1 MPSVSAGVVLQPAKQ
16 SHNGDHKMT
25 DEKLYGIYPVLEAL
39 QEERRHIRQ
48 VLISAQRRGAEIQ
61 RIIALARRRGIPVVT
76 VERAELHQLLGH
88 SAHQDVVALTE
99 PHVYQ
104 PWAEVIAYITATPGP
119 HTLLCLDSVTDV
131 GNFAALIRSAAAF
144 GVHAIIVPRH
154 DAVPL
159 TPAVAKRSAGAIE
172 RMSIVRVVNI
182 VRVLDEL
189 KQHGFWVYGADIRA
203 ALTVA
208 QVAWPERVV
217 CVLGAESGGIRRL
230 VRERCDSLV
239 RIPMHAGT
247 NSLNVAMAG
256 AIILAYGWAGS
267 TAPYRQQEGA
277 ERVTEPITRGKRVF
291 FFLHFLL

>member
-1 MPSVSAGVVLQPAKQ
+1 MPSVSAGIVLQLARQ
-16 SHNGDHKMT
+16 NHDGDHKMT
-25 DEKLYGIYPVLEAL
+25 DEKLYGVHPVLEAL

-48 VLISAQRRGAEIQ
+48 VLISAQRRGAEVQ
-61 RIIALARRRGIPVVT
+61 RIIALAKRRGIPVVT
-76 VERAELHQLLGH
+76 VERAQLHHLLGH
-88 SAHQDVVALTE
+88 SAHQGVVALSE

-104 PWAEVIAYITATPGP
+104 PWAAVIASITTTPGP

-189 KQHGFWVYGADIRA
+189 KQHGFWVYGADTQA
-203 ALTVA
+203 VLTVA

-217 CVLGAESGGIRRL
+217 LVLGAESGGIRRL

-239 RIPMHAGT
+239 RIPMHTGT
-247 NSLNVAMAG
+247 NSLNVATAG
-256 AIILAYGWAGS
+256 AIILAYRWDHCVASYGQ
-267 TAPYRQQEGA
+267 REEA
-277 ERVTEPITRGKRVF
+277 ERVKGPISR
-291 FFLHFLL
+291 

>member
-1 MPSVSAGVVLQPAKQ
+1 MPSVFAGVGLQLARQ
-16 SHNGDHKMT
+16 SHNGDYKMT
-25 DEKLYGIYPVLEAL
+25 DEKLYGVHPVLEAL

-61 RIIALARRRGIPVVT
+61 RIIALARRQGIPVVI
-76 VERAELHQLLGH
+76 VERAQLHQLLGH
-88 SAHQDVVALTE
+88 SAHQGVVALTE

-182 VRVLDEL
+182 VRTLAEL
-189 KQHGFWVYGADIRA
+189 QQHGFWVYGADIQA

-208 QVAWPERVV
+208 QAAWPERVV
-217 CVLGAESGGIRRL
+217 LVLGAESGGIRRL

-247 NSLNVAMAG
+247 NSLNVATAG
-256 AIILAYGWAGS
+256 AIVLAYRWNHCVTSYG
-267 TAPYRQQEGA
+267 QQEEV
-277 ERVTEPITRGKRVF
+277 ERVTGSISR
-291 FFLHFLL
+291 

>member
-1 MPSVSAGVVLQPAKQ
+1 MPSVCAGIVLQLARQ
-16 SHNGDHKMT
+16 SHNGDHTMT
-25 DEKLYGIYPVLEAL
+25 DEKLYGVHPVLEAL

-48 VLISAQRRGAEIQ
+48 VFIGAQRRGAEVQ
-61 RIIALARRRGIPVVT
+61 RIIALAKRRGIPVFT
-76 VERAELHQLLGH
+76 VERAQLHQLLGH
-88 SAHQDVVALTE
+88 SAHQGVVALTE

-104 PWAEVIAYITATPGP
+104 PWAEVIASITATPGP
-119 HTLLCLDSVTDV
+119 YTLLCLDSVTDV

-172 RMSIVRVVNI
+172 RMSIVRVINI
-182 VRVLDEL
+182 VRALDEL
-189 KQHGFWVYGADIRA
+189 KQHGFWVYGADIQA

-217 CVLGAESGGIRRL
+217 LVLGAESGGIRRL

-239 RIPMHAGT
+239 RIPMHAVM
-247 NSLNVAMAG
+247 NSLNVATAG
-256 AIILAYGWAGS
+256 AIILAYRWDHCVASYGQ
-267 TAPYRQQEGA
+267 PKEA
-277 ERVTEPITRGKRVF
+277 ERVTGPISR
-291 FFLHFLL
+291 

>member
-1 MPSVSAGVVLQPAKQ
+1 MPSVSAGVVLQLVRQ

-25 DEKLYGIYPVLEAL
+25 DEKLYGVHPVLEAL

-48 VLISAQRRGAEIQ
+48 VLISAQRRGTEIQ
-61 RIIALARRRGIPVVT
+61 RIIALARRRGIPVVI
-76 VERAELHQLLGH
+76 VERAQLHQLLGH
-88 SAHQDVVALTE
+88 SAHQGVVALTE

-182 VRVLDEL
+182 VRTLDEL
-189 KQHGFWVYGADIRA
+189 QQHGFWVYGADIQA

-217 CVLGAESGGIRRL
+217 LVLGAESGGIRRL

-256 AIILAYGWAGS
+256 AIVLAYRWNHCVTSYG
-267 TAPYRQQEGA
+267 QQEEV
-277 ERVTEPITRGKRVF
+277 ERVTGSISR
-291 FFLHFLL
+291 

>member
-1 MPSVSAGVVLQPAKQ
+1 MPSVSAGIVLPLAGQ
-16 SHNGDHKMT
+16 SHNGDHTMT
-25 DEKLYGIYPVLEAL
+25 DEKLYGVHPVLEAL

-48 VLISAQRRGAEIQ
+48 VLISAQRRGAEVQ
-61 RIIALARRRGIPVVT
+61 RIIALAKRRGVPVVT
-76 VERAELHQLLGH
+76 VERAQLHQLLGH
-88 SAHQDVVALTE
+88 SAHQGVVALTE

-104 PWAEVIAYITATPGP
+104 PWAEVIAAVTATPGP

-172 RMSIVRVVNI
+172 RMSIVRVVNL
-182 VRVLDEL
+182 VRALDEL
-189 KQHGFWVYGADIRA
+189 KQHGFWVYGAEIQA

-208 QVAWPERVV
+208 QIAWPERVV
-217 CVLGAESGGIRRL
+217 LVLGAESGGIRRL

-256 AIILAYGWAGS
+256 AIILAYRWNHCVTFPGQPEESG
-267 TAPYRQQEGA
+267 
-277 ERVTEPITRGKRVF
+277 RVTEPISR
-291 FFLHFLL
+291 